1 MAQMDWGVGSYERT
15 AEALLPAAKVLV
27 DTAAPKPGE
36 MVLDI
41 GCGTG
46 NAALL
51 AASQG
56 ASVTAVDPSGRLLS
70 VGRTAA
76 EGDGLD
82 VRWEK
87 GDAEALPIAAGTID
101 CVVSNFGVIFAA
113 DPEAAAGEI
122 ARVLGGG
129 GRALFTAWLPQGA
142 VREMNMAVQE
152 LVGRTLGTPPPAPGF
167 AWHEQDAV
175 KELFS
180 SYGMHAWLAGQH
192 EIAFEAESPAEYLEA
207 ETKTHPL
214 AVQGFQLLQQHGRAE
229 EMTARLLE
237 ILTEHNEDRAGFRV
251 TSRYVVML
259 ARTDSLAG

>member
-1 MAQMDWGVGSYERT
+1 MDWGVGSYERT

-27 DTAAPKPGE
+27 DTAAPRAGE

-56 ASVTAVDPSGRLLS
+56 ASVTAVDPSDRLLS

-76 EGDGLD
+76 ERDGLD
-82 VRWEK
+82 VRWDK

-122 ARVLGGG
+122 ARVLSDR
-129 GRALFTAWLPQGA
+129 GRALFTAWLPGGA
-142 VREMNMAVQE
+142 LREINMAVQE
-152 LVGRTLGTPPPAPGF
+152 LVSQALGTPPPAPGF
-167 AWHEQDAV
+167 AWHEQEAV
-175 KELFS
+175 NELFS
-180 SYGMHAWLAGQH
+180 SYDMHASLAGH
-192 EIAFEAESPAEYLEA
+192 YEITFEAESPAEYLEA
-207 ETKTHPL
+207 ERKTHPL

-229 EMTARLLE
+229 EMTARLWD
-237 ILTEHNEDRAGFRV
+237 ILIEHNEDPADFRV
-251 TSRYVVML
+251 TSRYVVMIG
-259 ARTDSLAG
+259 RKDSLTG